1 VPAGRFLLSGLPLTN
16 KQAKPQNESSAL
28 TETTPDQ
35 EQPGKTASSD
45 GSDTAYRVLAR
56 KYRPSTFKELLGQ
69 DAMVQTLTNAFKSNR
84 IAQAYMLTGVR
95 GVGKTT
101 TARLIARALNYVKEG
116 AQAGQSH
123 PTTDFS
129 EMGEHC
135 EAIMQSRHVDVI
147 EMDAASKTGIDD
159 VREIIESVR
168 YKPVSAPY
176 KVYIIDEVHMLSK
189 QAFNALLKTLE
200 EPPEHVKFVFAT
212 TEIRKVPITVLS
224 RCQRFDLRRFDTSL
238 LIEHFA
244 NIAKQENVAIEDEAL
259 LLIARAAEGSARDG
273 LSLLDQ
279 AIAYGGKEVK
289 TQDVQNMLGLVDRG
303 RVVDLFEA
311 VMKGDI
317 ASALAEIR
325 QQYNYGADPHTMLN
339 DFAGFV
345 HWVTRIKVVPESV
358 QDAAFTEVERTRGKA
373 FAEKLSMPV
382 LTRAWQVA
390 LKGLGEVGTSPDAI
404 MAAEMVF
411 IRLAYMAD
419 MPTPGELVKKHSQ
432 STARTGQIET
442 PERAPAGVTNKT
454 VNQAAGSPPVA
465 GNTTAPVA
473 VNNVLPMTA
482 QIDQQSAVRAESFGE
497 EAATFSNDA
506 PPPSQ
511 HRFSSF
517 QDVVDLVGK
526 MRDIKLKTLLEQ
538 KVRPIRVSEG
548 KIEIALEP
556 GASQGLAGEL
566 SRKMEAWT
574 GSRWMV
580 LIAREGGEAPLQKQR
595 EEARDTV
602 IGQARKHRVVQAVF
616 EKFPDAQII
625 DVSDPSSD
633 MNTMA
638 ADTLS
643 ETADEETD

>member
-1 VPAGRFLLSGLPLTN
+1 M
-16 KQAKPQNESSAL
+16 
-28 TETTPDQ
+28 TTPDQ
-35 EQPGKTASSD
+35 DASKDTGTQDSPE
-45 GSDTAYRVLAR
+45 TAYRVLAR

-101 TARLIARALNYVKEG
+101 TARLIARALNYVEEGKEG
-116 AQAGQSH
+116 AKSQ

-129 EMGEHC
+129 SLGLHC

-212 TEIRKVPITVLS
+212 TEIRKVPVTVLS

-244 NIAKQENVAIEDEAL
+244 NIAGQENIAIDDEAL
-259 LLIARAAEGSARDG
+259 LLIARAAEGSVRDG

-279 AIAYGGKEVK
+279 AIAYGGNEVK
-289 TQDVQNMLGLVDRG
+289 TVDVQNMLGLVDRG

-311 VMKGDI
+311 VMQGDI
-317 ASALAEIR
+317 AKALAEIR
-325 QQYNYGADPHTMLN
+325 EQYNYGADPYTMLN

-345 HWVTRIKVVPESV
+345 HWVTRIKVMPESAE
-358 QDAAFTEVERTRGKA
+358 DAAFTEVERTRGKD
-373 FAEKLSMPV
+373 FAEKLSMPI
-382 LTRAWQVA
+382 LTRAWQMA
-390 LKGLGEVGTSPDAI
+390 LKGLGEVSTSPDAI
-404 MAAEMVF
+404 MATEMVF
-411 IRLAYMAD
+411 IRLAYAAEL
-419 MPTPGELVKKHSQ
+419 PSPATLVKSLASQ
-432 STARTGQIET
+432 PDQTGQPSGPARGSAGGPTAHIQNTNDTSVNRDGNGPSLGGNPAVGGNPTASGITTAGDDVTAR
-442 PERAPAGVTNKT
+442 
-454 VNQAAGSPPVA
+454 S
-465 GNTTAPVA
+465 
-473 VNNVLPMTA
+473 NVLSITA
-482 QIDQQSAVRAESFGE
+482 HMDQQSAAIAHNLAEETVEFVDNS
-497 EAATFSNDA
+497 AQK
-506 PPPSQ
+506 PQ
-511 HRFSSF
+511 QQFSSF

-526 MRDIKLKTLLEQ
+526 KRDIKLKTLLEQ

-548 KIEIALEP
+548 QIEIALES
-556 GASQGLAGEL
+556 GTSQGLAGEL

-574 GSRWMV
+574 GVRWMV
-580 LIAREGGEAPLQKQR
+580 LIAPQGGDEPLQKQR
-595 EEARDTV
+595 EDARDTV
-602 IGQARKHRVVQAVF
+602 FKQAREHHIVQAVF

-625 DVSDPSSD
+625 DVSDPASD
-633 MNTMA
+633 MDNMMVGVPPE
-638 ADTLS
+638 LS
-643 ETADEETD
+643 DEDAE

>member
-1 VPAGRFLLSGLPLTN
+1 MS
-16 KQAKPQNESSAL
+16 K
-28 TETTPDQ
+28 TTPDQ
-35 EQPGKTASSD
+35 DASKKTGIKDSPEA
-45 GSDTAYRVLAR
+45 AYRVLAR

-101 TARLIARALNYVKEG
+101 TARLIARALNYVEEGKEG
-116 AQAGQSH
+116 ASQ

-129 EMGEHC
+129 TLGLHC

-212 TEIRKVPITVLS
+212 TEIRKVPVTVLS

-244 NIAKQENVAIEDEAL
+244 NIAKQEKIAIDDEAL

-279 AIAYGGKEVK
+279 AIAYGGDEVK
-289 TQDVQNMLGLVDRG
+289 TADVQNMLGLVDRG

-311 VMKGDI
+311 IMQGDI
-317 ASALAEIR
+317 AKALAEIR
-325 QQYNYGADPHTMLN
+325 EQYNYGADPYTMLN

-345 HWVTRIKVVPESV
+345 HWVTRIKVIPESAG
-358 QDAAFTEVERTRGKA
+358 DAAFTEVERTRGKV

-382 LTRAWQVA
+382 LTRAWQMA
-390 LKGLGEVGTSPDAI
+390 LKGLGEVSTSPDAI
-404 MAAEMVF
+404 MATEMVF
-411 IRLAYMAD
+411 IRLAYAAD
-419 MPTPGELVKKHSQ
+419 LPNPAQLVKNLASQ
-432 STARTGQIET
+432 PDQTGQPSVPARGSAGGPTAHIQNTSDTSVNREGNGPLLGGNPIAGGTNSTAG
-442 PERAPAGVTNKT
+442 GDVT
-454 VNQAAGSPPVA
+454 ARS
-465 GNTTAPVA
+465 
-473 VNNVLPMTA
+473 NVLSITA
-482 QIDQQSAVRAESFGE
+482 HMDQQSAATAHNFAEEPVQFVDDS
-497 EAATFSNDA
+497 TQKPQQS
-506 PPPSQ
+506 
-511 HRFSSF
+511 FSSF
-517 QDVVDLVGK
+517 QDIVDLVREK
-526 MRDIKLKTLLEQ
+526 RDIKLKTLLEQ
-538 KVRPIRVSEG
+538 KVRPIRVSQG

-556 GASQGLAGEL
+556 GTSQGLAGEL

-574 GSRWMV
+574 GARWMV
-580 LIAREGGEAPLQKQR
+580 LIAPQGGDEPLQKQR
-595 EEARDTV
+595 EDARDTV
-602 IGQARKHRVVQAVF
+602 FKQAREHHIVQAVF

-625 DVSDPSSD
+625 DVSDPASD
-633 MNTMA
+633 MDNMMA
-638 ADTLS
+638 GVPPELS
-643 ETADEETD
+643 DEDAE